1 MGWNMEGFVCPHGN
15 VGLFWTT
22 CRVGPPAALEILATS
37 CQNILSWIGNY
48 FCLSLVKTIMPHVTC
63 LIKIARPYKLPF
75 QSIRTSSKC
84 CLALR
89 EYPPLNLP
97 PTKIW
102 LAIIIANVCV
112 DINCRSRTV
121 SLTVPRW
128 FTWYPAPTTTTY
140 LSSPNVRIYQVVT
153 PGSVN
158 CKYCGFWPLTM
169 CHSSD

>member
-1 MGWNMEGFVCPHGN
+1 MFTISIFGNGVEHGGFCMSTWQQCN

-22 CRVGPPAALEILATS
+22 SRVGPPALLEILATG

-112 DINCRSRTV
+112 DINCR
-121 SLTVPRW
+121 LC
-128 FTWYPAPTTTTY
+128 
-140 LSSPNVRIYQVVT
+140 I
-153 PGSVN
+153 
-158 CKYCGFWPLTM
+158 
-169 CHSSD
+169 